1 MGLAYIEK
9 RIRMDIKLIE
19 VDETIFKEEIGN
31 KGIRIKPFLT
41 IQELNEVYNDMM
53 YSSDGKPKSSL
64 DRYFAKVVHISKLT
78 TNINFSGMSDED
90 IYNLVASL
98 EMPYQ
103 FMLIMNEFEELDRII
118 AREESLYNMVKEI
131 NGNIGAMGIMDKL
144 KEVLINGNKDTSGIK

>member
-1 MGLAYIEK
+1 
-9 RIRMDIKLIE
+9 MDIKLIE

-131 NGNIGAMGIMDKL
+131 NNNIGAMGIMDKL
-144 KEVLINGNKDTSGIK
+144 KEVLTNGNKDTSGIK